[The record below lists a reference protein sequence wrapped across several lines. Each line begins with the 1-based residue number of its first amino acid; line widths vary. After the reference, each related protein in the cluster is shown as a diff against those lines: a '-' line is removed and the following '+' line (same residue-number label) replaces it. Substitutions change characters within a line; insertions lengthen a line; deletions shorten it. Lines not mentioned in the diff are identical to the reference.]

1 MLIVRELTKARG
13 KSFFQHETNLTAQ
26 ILNDDYVAIS
36 SDQYYRNNMPM
47 KNINVFFRKTSD
59 SKSSTHAT

>member
-26 ILNDDYVAIS
+26 ILNDDYAAIS
-36 SDQYYRNNMPM
+36 SDQ
-47 KNINVFFRKTSD
+47 
-59 SKSSTHAT
+59 